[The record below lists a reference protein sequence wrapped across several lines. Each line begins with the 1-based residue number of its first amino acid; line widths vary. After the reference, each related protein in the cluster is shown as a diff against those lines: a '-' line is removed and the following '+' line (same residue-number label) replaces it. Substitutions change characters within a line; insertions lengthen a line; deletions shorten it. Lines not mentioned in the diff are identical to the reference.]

1 MNFKDILL
9 GWLMVTIPFVV
20 CLIYLRYDLWQI
32 ILVSSFFGTFITLG
46 TIIAIKG
53 GAICKK

>member
-1 MNFKDILL
+1 MNFKNILL

-32 ILVSSFFGTFITLG
+32 ILVSSFFGTFIAFG
-46 TIIAIKG
+46 TIIVIKG
-53 GAICKK
+53 GNICKK